1 MNQAE
6 AAVVLAKSAAYDD
19 RVHVTEEQAVA
30 WSQALHDVPVRDAVA
45 AVVAHYRE
53 SEWTVRPAHVRRIV
67 ERVRAR
73 RLEQVTEPALPPDLS
88 GQEYAAALRAWRRQ
102 VADGGGSDVAAAL
115 ATVGRRELTGGSR

>member
-6 AAVVLAKSAAYDD
+6 AAAVLAKAAAFDE

-30 WSQALHDVPVRDAVA
+30 WAQALHDVGFRDAMT

-53 SEWTVRPAHVRRIV
+53 SEWTVRPANVRRFV
-67 ERVRAR
+67 ERVRAL
-73 RLEQVTEPALPPDLS
+73 RLQQEIEPALPPDLS
-88 GQEYAAALRAWRRQ
+88 GQDYAEALRVWRQQ

-115 ATVGRRELTGGSR
+115 AAVGRRELTGGTR